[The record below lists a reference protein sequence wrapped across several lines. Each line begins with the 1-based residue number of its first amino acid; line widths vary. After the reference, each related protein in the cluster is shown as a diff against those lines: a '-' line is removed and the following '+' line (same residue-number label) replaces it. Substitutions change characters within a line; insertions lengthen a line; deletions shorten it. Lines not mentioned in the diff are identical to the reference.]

1 MRRAVL
7 AVAALSLALALG
19 GCNWMKGLGK
29 KDNVEPPTALT
40 EFVPSVSVQRIWS
53 SSIGNGAGSSGARM
67 SPTVVGDRLY
77 AASVDGQLSAL
88 DATTGRTL
96 WSNRDK
102 KQAWSG
108 GPAVHGDLL
117 VVGTLDGAVH
127 AFSASDGSERW
138 HVKVSSEVIA
148 APAITDSV
156 IAVRIQDG
164 RLLGLNPA
172 DGARMWIYEQA
183 VPILSLRG
191 NSSPIAGGGFIFGGY
206 DSGRVTAVR
215 DVDGAPA
222 WVQTLSTGEGRTE
235 VERLADVDG
244 TLVLDGNELFA
255 VGYRGQLAALSA
267 DSGRSLWTRDL
278 SSYAGVAVG
287 GNAVV
292 SSDAEGNVWAFDR
305 NTGANL
311 WKQDALLH
319 RWLSAPAIQGD
330 YVVVGDLDGYVHWL
344 SLSDGKLA
352 ARERLGSK
360 AIEGAP
366 LVVGDTLFVEDVG
379 GRIAAW
385 RTR

>member
-1 MRRAVL
+1 MTRAVL

-40 EFVPSVSVQRIWS
+40 EFVPSISVQRSWS

-67 SPTVVGDRLY
+67 TPAVVGDRLY

-96 WSNRDK
+96 WSKRDK

-117 VVGTLDGAVH
+117 VVGTLDGAVY
-127 AFSASDGSERW
+127 AFSAADGSERW

-156 IAVRIQDG
+156 IAVRLQDG
-164 RLLGLNPA
+164 RLLGLNPS

-215 DVDGAPA
+215 DADGAPA

-235 VERLADVDG
+235 VERLSDVDG
-244 TLVLDGNELFA
+244 QLVLDGNELFA

-267 DSGRSLWTRDL
+267 DSGRSLWTRDF
-278 SSYAGVAVG
+278 SSYAGVAVSA
-287 GNAVV
+287 NAVV

-305 NTGANL
+305 STGANL

-330 YVVVGDLDGYVHWL
+330 YAVVGDLDGYVHWL

-352 ARERLGSK
+352 ARERLGKK